1 MLSFKGITNS
11 GGAAH
16 YFENT
21 DDYYAKEGHRG
32 EWQGEGAKELG
43 LEGKVNQDDFK
54 KLLDGYL
61 NTTGEKV
68 RNSKATNSKDRKG
81 IDFTLSA
88 PKSVSIQALINGDER
103 ILKAHDEA
111 VKTTMKAMEKLAVAR
126 KKEKNISFREHTNKL
141 VIASFRHELSRAQ
154 DPQLHTH
161 NIVMNLTQR
170 EDGQWRALSNEEM
183 LDNVK
188 VLGALYKSELAQ
200 NMQSLGYELRETK
213 KGWELAHVDDAA
225 IKLFSKRS
233 NEIEKRLELD
243 GDDRES
249 VSGKYK
255 QNITLGTRPRKTEED
270 RLTLHQEWVRS
281 AKEAK
286 VSYEPKTTIKG
297 MIYKQ
302 YGESKKTIKENFLG
316 IKASESAFKE
326 REKEAY
332 KSIEYAVS
340 HLTERQ
346 GIINKSEV
354 LAVAYEHGAI
364 RTSVEDINNAL
375 NRAKKNELIIAEV
388 PLYQS
393 ARSMSEASG
402 KNAKNSNGSVFKI
415 NDEAE
420 KLTFKSWVS
429 LTMASRGLSE
439 DKAEKSVKSAIT
451 RGVLVKT
458 EERFVTKEAKKTEI
472 SILAIERVGRGS
484 VSSISDKDKIDKM
497 LEMSDLNQGQ
507 KDAVNL
513 ILTSDNRFI
522 GVQGT
527 AGTGKSHMLS
537 KTVDEIKKNALL
549 GAQGEGYKVIGLAP
563 YASQNRALEQLGMES
578 KTLASFLKGEERA
591 KKSQLDSRSIVI
603 LDEASVVP
611 AREMLQLMRVIEK
624 NDARLVLNGDIKQTQ
639 AVEAGKPFEQLQNSG
654 MSLAYLTEIKRQK
667 NKRIK
672 LAVLQAASDNVPKAV
687 EALQKNIIE
696 IKDNDKRY
704 EQIALRYASLSPKDR
719 AETLI
724 VAGTN
729 EARLKINLSVREK
742 LGVKGGEE
750 VKILTG
756 VDMTKAQ
763 AKEVRNF
770 DVDMIVIAP
779 GRIKNGMSAD
789 EQYVIKS
796 INSKNNEIAAMSKEG
811 KEIIFDP
818 SKIEGLR
825 AFNQESIPL
834 QKNEWVKVTNNNK
847 ALDLRNGERYQVLS
861 NDKDKVILKTNN
873 GNVSLDKKEALHLQ
887 YGYATTVHS
896 SQGLT
901 SDRVLIDADVNS
913 KTSNKAVFYVAISR
927 PRNGLDI
934 YTNGASKL
942 SESMNREPKKY
953 AALEMRDN
961 KKENEILDIRL
972 QGVAIKQLKENI
984 KPREQSVSVE
994 TKQTR
999 NVKKFMAEIKP
1010 KSNQE
1015 KNQKTFIRQK
1025 SRNLEL

>member
-1 MLSFKGITNS
+1 MLSFKAVTNS

-21 DDYYAKEGHRG
+21 DDYYSKEGHRG
-32 EWQGEGAKELG
+32 EWQGKGAKELG
-43 LEGKVNQDDFK
+43 LEGSVNQEDFK

-61 NTTGEKV
+61 TTTGEKV
-68 RNSKATNSKDRKG
+68 RNSKSTNSKDRKG

-103 ILKAHDEA
+103 ILKAHDDA
-111 VKTTMKAMEKLAVAR
+111 VKVTMQAMEKLAVAR
-126 KKEKNISFREHTNKL
+126 KKEKNISFREHTDKL

-200 NMQSLGYELRETK
+200 EMKKLGYDLRETK

-233 NEIEKRLELD
+233 NDIEKRLAMD

-249 VSGKYK
+249 ASGKYK
-255 QNITLGTRPRKTEED
+255 QNIALGTRPRKTEED
-270 RLTLHQEWVRS
+270 RLKLHQEWVRS

-286 VSYEPKTTIKG
+286 VAYEPKTTIKG

-302 YGESKKTIKENFLG
+302 YGEGKKTIKEKFLG
-316 IKASESAFKE
+316 IKASEEAYKE
-326 REKEAY
+326 RQIEAY
-332 KSIEYAVS
+332 KSIEYAIN

-346 GIINKSEV
+346 GIVSKSEL
-354 LAVAYEHGAI
+354 LAVAYEHGAV
-364 RTSVEDINNAL
+364 RSSTQDINEAL
-375 NRAKKNELIIAEV
+375 NRAKKNELIISEV
-388 PLYQS
+388 PLYQT
-393 ARSMSEASG
+393 ARSMSEGVNKAIKDDS
-402 KNAKNSNGSVFKI
+402 AKSFKVGDD
-415 NDEAE
+415 NE
-420 KLTFKSWVS
+420 KLTFKSWVA
-429 LTMASRGLSE
+429 LTMASRGLTE
-439 DKAEKSVKSAIT
+439 DKAESSVKKAIE

-472 SILAIERVGRGS
+472 SILAIERVGRGAVTPIASKDS
-484 VSSISDKDKIDKM
+484 VDKM
-497 LEMSDLNQGQ
+497 LENSNLNQGQ
-507 KDAVNL
+507 KDAVAL
-513 ILTSDNRFI
+513 ILTSENRYV

-537 KTVDEIKKNALL
+537 KTVDEIKRSAVNNA
-549 GAQGEGYKVIGLAP
+549 QNEGFKVIGLAP

-578 KTLASFLKGEERA
+578 KTLANFLKKQENTKNSELNN
-591 KKSQLDSRSIVI
+591 KTIVI

-611 AREMLQLMRVIEK
+611 AHQMLKLMRVIEK
-624 NDARLVLNGDIKQTQ
+624 HDARLVLNGDIKQTQ

-672 LAVLQAASDNVPKAV
+672 LAVLQAASDNIPRAV
-687 EALQKNIIE
+687 ETLKKSVIE
-696 IKDNDKRY
+696 IKDDEKRY
-704 EQIALRYASLSPKDR
+704 EQIAFRYASLSSKDR

-729 EARLKINLSVREK
+729 EARLKINLAVREK
-742 LGVKGGEE
+742 LGIKGGDE
-750 VKILTG
+750 VSVLNS

-763 AKEVRNF
+763 AKEVRNY
-770 DVDMIVIAP
+770 DVDMVVIAP
-779 GRIKNGMSAD
+779 AAYKNIVKAN
-789 EQYVIKS
+789 EQYLIQKVDA
-796 INSKNNEIAAMSKEG
+796 SKNEITAKTKDG
-811 KEIIFDP
+811 KLVTFDP
-818 SKIEGLR
+818 SKVGGLR
-825 AFNQESIPL
+825 AFTEERIAL

-847 ALDLRNGERYQVLS
+847 DLDLRNGERYQVVS
-861 NDKDKVILKTNN
+861 NDKDNIVLKSGDRSVNLPK
-873 GNVSLDKKEALHLQ
+873 SESLHLQ

-927 PRNGLDI
+927 PRNGLEI
-934 YTNGASKL
+934 YTNEASKL
-942 SESMNREPKKY
+942 SDSMNREPKKY

-961 KKENEILDIRL
+961 IQENKILDLKL
-972 QGVAIKQLKENI
+972 QAMANKQLSANI
-984 KPREQSVSVE
+984 KPKTNAPQK
-994 TKQTR
+994 TAQK
-999 NVKKFMAEIKP
+999 
-1010 KSNQE
+1010 
-1015 KNQKTFIRQK
+1015 QKTFIRQK
-1025 SRNLEL
+1025 SIQAEI